1 MSITIEAIYESGVFK
16 PLTES
21 ANLKEGEKVRLTI
34 EPINL
39 IHLQRQN
46 RIELDSDTAREIVDS
61 ADFSLLES

>member
-39 IHLQRQN
+39 LHLQRQN